1 MGQNTPDIVHFEPV
15 SRDTLDRPAPRGPWY
30 SGRPEVRVDSFFKL
44 DDVWVSRPQPQ
55 GGAKDLLAGVSL
67 DVPRGARWA
76 VVGSSGA
83 GKSTLLRLFNRMVE
97 PSRGRVLVEGEP
109 LDTLHP
115 AALRCRVAL
124 VFQEPAWL
132 PGTARDN
139 LFAASALGLLSR
151 EKAESRLARILT
163 LAGIQPEHLPRVE
176 DELSVGQRQRVMLG
190 RALMGEP
197 RALLLD
203 EPTAALDPPSA
214 RELLDQVVRLN
225 EADGLTMVLVTHRLE
240 DARRFGTHTM
250 VLDGG
255 KVKDM
260 GLTAEVLPRLQ
271 KTWETA

>member
-1 MGQNTPDIVHFEPV
+1 M
-15 SRDTLDRPAPRGPWY
+15 
-30 SGRPEVRVDSFFKL
+30 DSFFKL

-109 LDTLHP
+109 LDTYHP

-132 PGTARDN
+132 PGSARDN
-139 LFAASALGLLSR
+139 LFAASALGILSR
-151 EKAESRLARILT
+151 EQAESRLERILT
-163 LAGIQPEHLPRVE
+163 LAGIQPEHLPRTE

-225 EADGLTMVLVTHRLE
+225 EADGLTMVMVTHRLE

-255 KVKDM
+255 RVKDM

-271 KTWETA
+271 KTWEMA